1 VRQSGAQDDQVA
13 WLRGTVFTAD
23 AAALLDDSLYAI
35 ILAMPTVVLD
45 TNVLV
50 AAQLRGGGT
59 ARAVLRACLTGQYDP
74 VLGPALLAEYEDVL
88 GRADLFADSVL
99 SPKERSDVF
108 DGFLSRC
115 RWVEVFYAWRPN
127 LPDEADNHLI
137 ELAVAAQADAIV
149 TRNLRDASRGELKFP
164 SLRVLTPEQCLEVFP
179 CPR

>member
-1 VRQSGAQDDQVA
+1 
-13 WLRGTVFTAD
+13 
-23 AAALLDDSLYAI
+23 
-35 ILAMPTVVLD
+35 MPTVVID

-50 AAQLRGGGT
+50 AALLRGGGS
-59 ARAVLRACLTGQYDP
+59 ARAVLRACLRGQYQP

-88 GRADLFADSVL
+88 GRADLFAGSVL
-99 SPKERSDVF
+99 SAKERGEVF
-108 DGFLSRC
+108 DGLLNRC

-137 ELAVAAQADAIV
+137 ELGVAAQAEAIV
-149 TRNLRDASRGELKFP
+149 TRNLRDVARGELKFP